1 MQVVSGV
8 CHVYA
13 FWPSVILSSV
23 FGSVLVIIEYFLPL
37 LILIYCYG
45 RIIWALTQRMDSNI
59 GGTQFQND
67 IFQIARTNTVKTFF
81 LISLCFAICWSGCQ
95 TLYLMLNIG
104 YDIDFNSTF
113 LKSAILVAFCN
124 CTINPFVY
132 LIKYKDF
139 QTALEDFL
147 TFCKRGNSEESNTW
161 SNNTS
166 TSNLA
171 MDRKSEANNVI

>member
-1 MQVVSGV
+1 
-8 CHVYA
+8 
-13 FWPSVILSSV
+13 
-23 FGSVLVIIEYFLPL
+23 
-37 LILIYCYG
+37 
-45 RIIWALTQRMDSNI
+45 
-59 GGTQFQND
+59 
-67 IFQIARTNTVKTFF
+67 
-81 LISLCFAICWSGCQ
+81 
-95 TLYLMLNIG
+95 MLNIG
-104 YDIDFNSTF
+104 YDVDFNSTF

-147 TFCKRGNSEESNTW
+147 TFCKRGNSEESNNW

-171 MDRKSEANNVI
+171 VDKKSEANNVI